1 LAFVYRPGAVSRDMS
16 KPKTEPA
23 DPRARLLA
31 AALPHVAFDGWGEA
45 TFLAA
50 TADTGLTAAGARV
63 LCPRGALDL
72 ACDYHRAGDRAMRDA
87 LLAEDLGAL
96 RFRDRVAM
104 AIRHRLSVTD
114 REVVRRGVA
123 LFALPQHALTGSRL
137 LWETAD
143 AIWTALGDTS
153 RDVNWYT
160 KRLTLSAVYS
170 ATVLYWLG
178 DDSEGQSATA
188 AFIDRRIEDV
198 MRFEKAK
205 TNFRASPWGK
215 MLAGP
220 MKLLD
225 SIKAPAPAP
234 DDLPGRKG

>member
-1 LAFVYRPGAVSRDMS
+1 MS
-16 KPKTEPA
+16 EPKTELP
-23 DPRARLLA
+23 DERARLLA
-31 AALPHVAFDGWGEA
+31 AALPHVVFDGWSEA
-45 TFLAA
+45 TFVAAAADAGLAVA
-50 TADTGLTAAGARV
+50 RARV

-72 ACDYHRAGDRAMRDA
+72 ACDYHRAGDRAMREA
-87 LLAEDLGAL
+87 LLAEDLAAL
-96 RFRDRVAM
+96 RFRDRVAT
-104 AIRHRLSVTD
+104 AIRRRLSVAD
-114 REVVRRGVA
+114 REIVRRGVT
-123 LFALPQHALTGSRL
+123 LFALPQNALTGSAL

-170 ATVLYWLG
+170 TTVLYWLG
-178 DDSEGQSATA
+178 DQSEGQAATWE
-188 AFIDRRIEDV
+188 FLDRRIEDV

-205 TNFRASPWGK
+205 ADFRASALGK

-220 MKLLD
+220 LKLLD
-225 SIKAPAPAP
+225 GIKAPASMP